1 MVQLWSPE
9 KFQRDNTTSDP
20 SATDGPSGKA
30 TGSEGQEFN
39 NAIDPNRCLRP
50 LQRARDRRAARL
62 KEESHAD
69 VEFGDELL
77 VDPDHRSFECKP
89 QVPAVKRGDRCWVC
103 NEVAA
108 DVDWYQHDWHE
119 DIAICMPCIDNT
131 EKGRSFL
138 QFCKIEFEER
148 QNSQ

>member
-1 MVQLWSPE
+1 M
-9 KFQRDNTTSDP
+9 
-20 SATDGPSGKA
+20 
-30 TGSEGQEFN
+30 
-39 NAIDPNRCLRP
+39 
-50 LQRARDRRAARL
+50 
-62 KEESHAD
+62 SHAD

-77 VDPDHRSFECKP
+77 VDPDPRSFECMP

-108 DVDWYQHDWHE
+108 DADWYQHDWDE
-119 DIAICMPCIDNT
+119 NIAICMPCIDNT

-138 QFCKIEFEER
+138 QFCIIEFEER